1 MALDR
6 PTLDPKTEAAL
17 ALHRFGLG
25 PRADTIGKIAADP
38 RGALLADLDRAGA
51 GALVDPDLLTS
62 AEAAQAGRDFRQVRK
77 AARLADA
84 VTRDANQQAAQ
95 AAQRAAQQAARTA
108 PKTGA
113 DMSPDMQPGADQ
125 VGRDMAG
132 GDMKSG
138 ADQKP
143 AAARD
148 PGPGIP
154 QQIFLEEAKARLAAA
169 TGAEIGF
176 AERLVWFWSNHF
188 CISAAKGGG
197 VAQIAGAYEREA
209 IRPHV
214 LGRFADMLLA
224 VETHPAML
232 LYLDNARSIGPDSPA
247 GRTGGKGL
255 NENLAREIL
264 ELHTLGVR
272 TVYSQADVT
281 HFADVITGWSIV
293 PPRAELPHAGEFTF
307 NPRMHEPAP
316 QTVIGKVYPDTGF
329 EQGHAVLQMLARHP
343 ATAKHIATKLAR
355 HFVADDPPLA
365 LVDRLTKRFLDTQ
378 GDLKEMAKA
387 LVAAPESWVA
397 APRKL
402 KRPNEWTVAMLRATN
417 TVPPDVRPIIQA
429 QTLLGEPLW
438 RPPAP
443 NGFADTEA
451 AWVDGMAQRLDIAT
465 QAARRFGNQIDP
477 KAVLDSALG
486 PLASVETRQTIN
498 RAESRPQALAL
509 LFMTPEFQRR

>member
-1 MALDR
+1 MALDH
-6 PTLDPKTEAAL
+6 TTSDPQTEAAL

-95 AAQRAAQQAARTA
+95 AAQRAAQQAARA
-108 PKTGA
+108 FPKAGA
-113 DMSPDMQPGADQ
+113 DISPDMQQPGA
-125 VGRDMAG
+125 DMAG
-132 GDMKSG
+132 GDMKSST
-138 ADQKP
+138 DQKP

-232 LYLDNARSIGPDSPA
+232 LYLDNARSIGPNSLA

-272 TVYSQADVT
+272 TVYNQADVT

-316 QTVIGKVYPDTGF
+316 ETVIGKVYPDLGF
-329 EQGHAVLQMLARHP
+329 EQGRAVLQMLARHP

-378 GDLKEMAKA
+378 GDLKEIAKA
-387 LVAAPESWVA
+387 LVVAPESWVA

-402 KRPNEWTVAMLRATN
+402 KRPSEWTIAMLRAAN
-417 TVPPDVRPIIQA
+417 ADAPDVRPIMQA

-443 NGFADTEA
+443 NGFADTDA
-451 AWVDGMAQRLDIAT
+451 AWIDGMAQRLDIAT
-465 QAARRFGNQIDP
+465 QAARRFGNQVDP
-477 KAVLDSALG
+477 KAVLDTALG

>member
-1 MALDR
+1 MALDH
-6 PTLDPKTEAAL
+6 PTPDPQTAAAL

-84 VTRDANQQAAQ
+84 VTREANQQAVQ
-95 AAQRAAQQAARTA
+95 AAQRAAQQAARAA
-108 PKTGA
+108 PKAGA
-113 DMSPDMQPGADQ
+113 DMSPDMPPGAD
-125 VGRDMAG
+125 MTG
-132 GDMKSG
+132 GDMKAG
-138 ADQKP
+138 ADPKP

-169 TGAEIGF
+169 TSAEIGF

-232 LYLDNARSIGPDSPA
+232 LYLDNARSIGPNSLA
-247 GRTGGKGL
+247 GRAGGKGL

-316 QTVIGKVYPDTGF
+316 ETVVGKVYPDMGF
-329 EQGHAVLQMLARHP
+329 EQGRAVLQMLAHHP

-355 HFVADDPPLA
+355 HFVADDPPVA
-365 LVDRLTKRFLDTQ
+365 LVDRLTRRFLDTQ

-387 LVAAPESWVA
+387 LVAAPESWAA

-402 KRPNEWTVAMLRATN
+402 KRPSEWTIAMLRATN
-417 TVPPDVRPIIQA
+417 TDPLDVRPIIQA

-465 QAARRFGNQIDP
+465 QAARRFGNQVDP
-477 KAVLDSALG
+477 KAVLDTALG
-486 PLASVETRQTIN
+486 SLASVESRQTIN

>member
-1 MALDR
+1 MALD
-6 PTLDPKTEAAL
+6 PQTEAAL

-25 PRADTIGKIAADP
+25 PRAAAIAKIASDP
-38 RGALLADLDRAGA
+38 RGALLADLERPGA
-51 GALVDPDLLTS
+51 GAIDDPNLLTS

-77 AARLADA
+77 AARLAEA
-84 VTRDANQQAAQ
+84 VVRQDSQQANQQAV
-95 AAQRAAQQAARTA
+95 QQAARNA
-108 PKTGA
+108 PKAGQ
-113 DMSPDMQPGADQ
+113 DMNPGSDMMSAT
-125 VGRDMAG
+125 
-132 GDMKSG
+132 DMKP
-138 ADQKP
+138 AAP

-154 QQIFLEEAKARLAAA
+154 QQIFLEEAKARLSAAA
-169 TGAEIGF
+169 AAEIGF

-214 LGRFADMLLA
+214 FGRFADMLLA

-232 LYLDNARSIGPDSPA
+232 LYLDNARSIGPNSPA

-281 HFADVITGWSIV
+281 RFADVITGWSIV
-293 PPRAELPHAGEFTF
+293 PPRADLPHAGEFTF
-307 NPRMHEPAP
+307 NPRMHEPAAEK
-316 QTVIGKVYPDTGF
+316 VIDKTYPDTGF
-329 EQGHAVLQMLARHP
+329 EQGRAVLQALARHP
-343 ATAKHIATKLAR
+343 ATARHVATKLAR

-365 LVDRLTKRFLDTQ
+365 LVDKLTKRFLDTQ
-378 GDLKEMAKA
+378 GDLKEMAKT
-387 LVAAPESWVA
+387 LVAAPESWA
-397 APRKL
+397 SSPRKL
-402 KRPNEWTVAMLRATN
+402 KRPSEWVIGMLRATN
-417 TVPPDVRPIIQA
+417 SDPPDIRPIMQA
-429 QTLLGEPLW
+429 QNLLGEPLW

-443 NGFADTEA
+443 NGFADKDA
-451 AWVDGMAQRLDIAT
+451 AWIDGMAQRLDIAT
-465 QAARRFGNQIDP
+465 QAARRLGNQIDP
-477 KAVLDSALG
+477 KAVLDVALG
-486 PLASVETRQTIN
+486 PLASAETRQTIN

-509 LFMTPEFQRR
+509 LFMAPEFQRR